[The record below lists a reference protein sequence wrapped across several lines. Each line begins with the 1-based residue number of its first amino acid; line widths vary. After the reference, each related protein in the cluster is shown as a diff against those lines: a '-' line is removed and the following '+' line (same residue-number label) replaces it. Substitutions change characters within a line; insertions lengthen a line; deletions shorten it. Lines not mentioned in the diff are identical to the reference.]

1 MNRTFLIFVGLIV
14 AVAISAFAAQTSKRF
29 FLSKDATAIQEVITD
44 QINSPILTLKE
55 LTDTV
60 PAHYPHEFTQKF
72 INKKFHM
79 ISVSPNDKKI
89 AFVSGEPDQWLGVI
103 DTDLRIYK
111 FILFGKNTNFIDAL
125 WSPDSRYLAYA
136 FKGPDRRIVVHLVEP
151 PPADQVKPRPMNGW
165 QYQANAE
172 EYLRA
177 IGWKATGKDTTF
189 AFEVLDAKGKGLET
203 INLPLHRQAPAG
215 PLKSQGE

>member
-89 AFVSGEPDQWLGVI
+89 AFGSGEADQWLGGV
-103 DTDLRIYK
+103 DT
-111 FILFGKNTNFIDAL
+111 
-125 WSPDSRYLAYA
+125 
-136 FKGPDRRIVVHLVEP
+136 
-151 PPADQVKPRPMNGW
+151 
-165 QYQANAE
+165 
-172 EYLRA
+172 
-177 IGWKATGKDTTF
+177 
-189 AFEVLDAKGKGLET
+189 EVG
-203 INLPLHRQAPAG
+203 
-215 PLKSQGE
+215 S